1 MSHYTTTVRA
11 ICETAAGLR
20 DSVGYSDVE
29 TVLNDSWD
37 KIFTAFPIY
46 DESHRADLCK
56 KILRHYYMDE
66 IAFETY
72 GLWLLAINTKLVEI
86 MPQYNSLYKASAEII
101 NPLYNKSVV
110 KEFTGNVTDDK
121 TSTRTDNLKDT
132 HSGDVMTTHADTRTD
147 DLTDTNGGKLVT
159 DTDSTRTD
167 NLSAKKTVGT
177 DTTVSSE
184 ASTSSDVDTYS
195 SDTPQ
200 GSLSDIKSGK
210 YMTTANISDSTTTTK
225 GKDTTATD
233 TTDTTVNTGTQ
244 KNTSTDTVTDSRT
257 LKKTGTVKD
266 EGTSTVTDTS
276 AVAHTGTVSDTGK
289 TVSDSKHTEKV
300 SGYEG
305 GDIQGELLAKY
316 SKSIINIDMM
326 IINDLS
332 DMFMQIW

>member
-11 ICETAAGLR
+11 ICETAAGLTS
-20 DSVGYSDVE
+20 DDGYDDVAQ
-29 TVLNDSWD
+29 VLNASWN
-37 KIFTAFPIY
+37 KIFEEFTIFEEA
-46 DESHRADLCK
+46 HREILCK

-66 IAFETY
+66 IAFETV
-72 GLWLLAINTKLVEI
+72 GLWKLELNTKMQEI
-86 MPQYNSLYKASAEII
+86 MPKYNELYSISASII
-101 NPLYNKSVV
+101 NPLYNKSIV

-132 HSGDVMTTHADTRTD
+132 HSGDVKTTHADTRTD

-159 DTDSTRTD
+159 DTNSTRTD

-184 ASTSSDVDTYS
+184 ASTTSDVDTYS

-244 KNTSTDTVTDSRT
+244 QNTSTDTVTDSRT

-305 GDIQGELLAKY
+305 SDIQGELLAKY

-332 DMFMQIW
+332 DMFIQIW

>member
-11 ICETAAGLR
+11 ICETAAGLTS
-20 DSVGYSDVE
+20 DVGYADVVQ
-29 TVLNDSWD
+29 VLNTSWD
-37 KIFTAFPIY
+37 KIFEDFPIF
-46 DESHRADLCK
+46 EEAHREILCK
-56 KILRHYYMDE
+56 KILRHYYTDE
-66 IAFETY
+66 IAFETA
-72 GLWLLAINTKLVEI
+72 GLWKLELNTKMQEI
-86 MPQYNSLYKASAEII
+86 MPKYNELYSISASII
-101 NPLYNKSVV
+101 NPLYNKSVI

-132 HSGDVMTTHADTRTD
+132 HSGDIKTVTSDTRTD
-147 DLTDTNGGKLVT
+147 DLTDTNGGKIVT

-167 NLSAKKTVGT
+167 NLSAAKTVNT
-177 DTTVSSE
+177 DSTISSE

-200 GSLSDIKSGK
+200 GSLSDVKSGK

-233 TTDTTVNTGTQ
+233 TTDTTLNTGTQ
-244 KNTSTDTVTDSRT
+244 KNTAKDTVTDSRT

-276 AVAHTGTVSDTGK
+276 AVAHTGTVSDVGK
-289 TVSDSKHTEKV
+289 TVSDSTHTEKV

-305 GDIQGELLAKY
+305 SDIQGELLAKY
-316 SKSIINIDMM
+316 SNTQINIDMM
-326 IINDLS
+326 IISELS
-332 DMFMQIW
+332 GLFMQIW

>member
-11 ICETAAGLR
+11 ICETAAGLTS
-20 DSVGYSDVE
+20 DAGYDDVVQ
-29 TVLNDSWD
+29 VLNGSWN
-37 KIFTAFPIY
+37 KIFEDFPIF
-46 DESHRADLCK
+46 EEAHREILCK

-66 IAFETY
+66 IAVETV
-72 GLWLLAINTKLVEI
+72 GLWKFALNTKMQEI
-86 MPQYNSLYKASAEII
+86 MPKYNELYSISANIT
-101 NPLYNKSVV
+101 NPLHNKNVV
-110 KEFTGNVTDDK
+110 KEFVGNVTDDK
-121 TSTRTDNLKDT
+121 TYTRTDNLKDT
-132 HSGDVMTTHADTRTD
+132 HSGDVKTTHTDTRTD

-200 GSLSDIKSGK
+200 GSLSDVKSGK
-210 YMTTANISDSTTTTK
+210 YMTTANISDSTTITK

-244 KNTSTDTVTDSRT
+244 TTASTDTVTDTRT
-257 LKKTGTVKD
+257 VKKTGTVTD

-276 AVAHTGTVSDTGK
+276 AVAHTGTVSDVGK
-289 TVSDSKHTEKV
+289 TVSDSKHTEQV
-300 SGYEG
+300 TGYEG
-305 GDIQGELLAKY
+305 SDIQGELLAKY
-316 SKSIINIDMM
+316 SNSIINIDMM
-326 IINDLS
+326 IINELS
-332 DMFMQIW
+332 GLFMQIW

>member
-11 ICETAAGLR
+11 ICETAAGLTS
-20 DSVGYSDVE
+20 DVGYADVAQ
-29 TVLNDSWD
+29 VLNGSWD
-37 KIFTAFPIY
+37 KIFEDFPIF
-46 DESHRADLCK
+46 EEAHREILCK

-66 IAFETY
+66 IAFETA
-72 GLWLLAINTKLVEI
+72 GIWKLELNTKMQEI
-86 MPQYNSLYKASAEII
+86 MPKYNELYSISASITH
-101 NPLYNKSVV
+101 PLYNKDVT

-121 TSTRTDNLKDT
+121 TSTRTDNLNDT
-132 HSGDVMTTHADTRTD
+132 HSGDVKTVTSAKRTD
-147 DLTDTNGGKLVT
+147 DLTDTNGGKIIT

-167 NLSAKKTVGT
+167 NLSAKKTIDT

-184 ASTSSDVDTYS
+184 ASTSSDADTYS

-200 GSLSDIKSGK
+200 GSLSDVKSGR
-210 YMTTANISDSTTTTK
+210 YMTSANISDSTTTTR

-276 AVAHTGTVSDTGK
+276 AVAHTGTVSDVGK

-300 SGYEG
+300 TGYEG
-305 GDIQGELLAKY
+305 SEIQGELLAKY
-316 SKSIINIDMM
+316 SKSVINIDMM
-326 IINDLS
+326 IIDELS
-332 DMFMQIW
+332 GLFMQIW

>member
-1 MSHYTTTVRA
+1 MRA
-11 ICETAAGLR
+11 ICETAAGLT
-20 DSVGYSDVE
+20 SEVGYADVAQ
-29 TVLNDSWD
+29 VLNASWD
-37 KIFTAFPIY
+37 KIFEKFSIFEEA
-46 DESHRADLCK
+46 HREILCK

-66 IAFETY
+66 IAFETV
-72 GLWLLAINTKLVEI
+72 GLWKLELNAKMQEI
-86 MPQYNSLYKASAEII
+86 MPKYNELYSISASII
-101 NPLYNKSVV
+101 NPLYNKNVV

-132 HSGDVMTTHADTRTD
+132 HSGDVKTTHTDTRTD

-184 ASTSSDVDTYS
+184 ASTSSDVDTYAA
-195 SDTPQ
+195 DTPQ
-200 GSLSDIKSGK
+200 GSLSDVKSGK

-244 KNTSTDTVTDSRT
+244 KHTSTDTVTDSRT

-266 EGTSTVTDTS
+266 EGTNTVTDTS
-276 AVAHTGTVSDTGK
+276 AVAHTGTVSDVGK

-305 GDIQGELLAKY
+305 SDIQGELLAKY

>member
-1 MSHYTTTVRA
+1 MSHYTTSVRA
-11 ICETAAGLR
+11 ICETAAGLT
-20 DSVGYSDVE
+20 SEVGYADVAQ
-29 TVLNDSWD
+29 VLNASWD
-37 KIFTAFPIY
+37 KIFEDFPIF
-46 DESHRADLCK
+46 EEAHRELLCK

-66 IAFETY
+66 IAFETV
-72 GLWLLAINTKLVEI
+72 GLWKLALNTKMQEI
-86 MPQYNSLYKASAEII
+86 MPKYNELYSISASIT
-101 NPLYNKSVV
+101 NPLYNKDVT

-132 HSGDVMTTHADTRTD
+132 HSGDVKTVTSGTRTD

-167 NLSAKKTVGT
+167 NLTAKKTVGT

-200 GSLSDIKSGK
+200 GSLSDVKSGK

-244 KNTSTDTVTDSRT
+244 TTAATDTVTDSRT

-276 AVAHTGTVSDTGK
+276 AVAHTGTVSDVGK

-300 SGYEG
+300 SGYDG
-305 GDIQGELLAKY
+305 SDIQGELLAKY

>member
-1 MSHYTTTVRA
+1 MSHYTTTVRS
-11 ICETAAGLR
+11 ICETAAGLPS
-20 DSVGYSDVE
+20 DVGYDYVAQ
-29 TVLNDSWD
+29 VLNASWD
-37 KIFTAFPIY
+37 KIFETFPVF
-46 DESHRADLCK
+46 EEAHREILCK

-66 IAFETY
+66 IAFETA
-72 GLWLLAINTKLVEI
+72 GLWKLALNTKMQEI
-86 MPQYNSLYKASAEII
+86 MPKYNELYSISASIT
-101 NPLYNKSVV
+101 NPMYNKNVI

-132 HSGDVMTTHADTRTD
+132 HSGDIKTTHADTRTD

-167 NLSAKKTVGT
+167 NLTAKKTVGT

-200 GSLSDIKSGK
+200 GSLSDVKSGK

-233 TTDTTVNTGTQ
+233 TTDITVNTGTQ
-244 KNTSTDTVTDSRT
+244 TTATTDMVTDSRT
-257 LKKTGTVKD
+257 LKKTGTVKND
-266 EGTSTVTDTS
+266 GTSTVTDTS
-276 AVAHTGTVSDTGK
+276 AVAHTGTVSDVGK

-300 SGYEG
+300 SGYDG
-305 GDIQGELLAKY
+305 SDIQGELLAKY

-326 IINDLS
+326 IINELS
-332 DMFMQIW
+332 DLFMLIW

>member
-11 ICETAAGLR
+11 ICETAAGLT
-20 DSVGYSDVE
+20 SEGGYDDVAQ
-29 TVLNDSWD
+29 VLNASWD
-37 KIFTAFPIY
+37 KIFEEFPIF
-46 DESHRADLCK
+46 EEAHRAILCE

-66 IAFETY
+66 IAFETV
-72 GLWLLAINTKLVEI
+72 GLWKLELNAKMQEI
-86 MPQYNSLYKASAEII
+86 MPKYNELYSISASII
-101 NPLYNKSVV
+101 NPLYNKTVV

-132 HSGDVMTTHADTRTD
+132 HSGDVKTTRTDKRTD
-147 DLTDTNGGKLVT
+147 DLTDTNGGKIVT
-159 DTDSTRTD
+159 ATDSTRTD

-184 ASTSSDVDTYS
+184 ASTSSDVDTFS

-200 GSLSDIKSGK
+200 GSLSDVKSGK
-210 YMTTANISDSTTTTK
+210 YMTTANISNSITTTK

-233 TTDTTVNTGTQ
+233 TTDMTVNTGTQ
-244 KNTSTDTVTDSRT
+244 KNASTDTVTDSRT

-276 AVAHTGTVSDTGK
+276 AVAHTGTVSDVGK

-305 GDIQGELLAKY
+305 SDIQGELLAKY
-316 SKSIINIDMM
+316 SKSIINIDLM